1 MFDFLNLKAKAE
13 ALQKNAKQA
22 VEELEKVTVSER
34 SADESVS
41 VTLTGNG
48 KMVEVEI
55 DPSFCFPEKAD
66 ALAKN
71 LTDTLIRAQ
80 ARAAVLKKQALD
92 EATGG
97 MLGQMGGGLDGLL

>member
-1 MFDFLNLKAKAE
+1 MLDFLNLKAKAE

-22 VEELEKVTVSER
+22 VEVLEKVTVSER
-34 SADESVS
+34 SADESVT

-48 KMVEVEI
+48 KMVEVKI
-55 DPSFCFPEKAD
+55 DPSFCFPEKAE

-97 MLGQMGGGLDGLL
+97 MMGQMGGGLDGLL